1 MRVSVEL
8 LRFIGLSG
16 VMKSNSLFALKI
28 NLNIHARLCI
38 NVYRS
43 LWMDASNL
51 RQPLIH
57 TIRKLFKLKE
67 LALIHNLKVH
77 PLHLTCGSCFHPT
90 HFAEQK
96 KIHDKTERGAFTC
109 WTIQRALAKY
119 REINLLRQKGTKLCM
134 KISLRATMSLRN
146 CFLHCCWKNI
156 SYVNNVLEWFI
167 RDVS

>member
-67 LALIHNLKVH
+67 LTLIHNLKVH

-96 KIHDKTERGAFTC
+96 KSTIKPREEHLRVERYKEPLPSIGKSIC
-109 WTIQRALAKY
+109 
-119 REINLLRQKGTKLCM
+119 
-134 KISLRATMSLRN
+134 
-146 CFLHCCWKNI
+146 
-156 SYVNNVLEWFI
+156 
-167 RDVS
+167 

>member
-57 TIRKLFKLKE
+57 TLRETVTQYRNFLNWRKTF
-67 LALIHNLKVH
+67 
-77 PLHLTCGSCFHPT
+77 HLTCGSCFHPT

-96 KIHDKTERGAFTC
+96 KIHDKTEREEHLRVERYKEPLPSIGKSIC
-109 WTIQRALAKY
+109 WDK
-119 REINLLRQKGTKLCM
+119 REPN
-134 KISLRATMSLRN
+134 
-146 CFLHCCWKNI
+146 
-156 SYVNNVLEWFI
+156 YVWRF
-167 RDVS
+167 R